1 MGITLVLLGV
11 VLVASNWLNVSM
23 YELFMSWWPFLLIIV
38 GTEML
43 IYLKKRDDEDAR
55 IKYDFL
61 SIFFVGIIG
70 TIALSFMFLSVSG
83 LMEQFRYSVTHKTE
97 TTHNLPSYSEEVN
110 NRYEKVVVEV
120 GNQHVNVEAS
130 EHEAVEV
137 FGTYQ
142 SIEDEL
148 VESQDD
154 YMLTEVKGDTLYI
167 TLKDLPKVSGFFSY
181 QPLTRPTILVPA
193 ELELE
198 VRGRNYEGK
207 ITLYPSEL
215 SANWYIQH
223 EGAIETYLSNQ
234 SNVTLQGEQIWVNN
248 GEQESTSFQ
257 TGSGENRISYVSSS
271 TIFVYTQP

>member
-1 MGITLVLLGV
+1 M
-11 VLVASNWLNVSM
+11 
-23 YELFMSWWPFLLIIV
+23 LFRS
-38 GTEML
+38 
-43 IYLKKRDDEDAR
+43 
-55 IKYDFL
+55 
-61 SIFFVGIIG
+61 G

-154 YMLTEVKGDTLYI
+154 YMLTEVKGDTLCFTCFKTERI
-167 TLKDLPKVSGFFSY
+167 F
-181 QPLTRPTILVPA
+181 I
-193 ELELE
+193 
-198 VRGRNYEGK
+198 YENSAVKLRVQRKKPQNRSVALGK
-207 ITLYPSEL
+207 R
-215 SANWYIQH
+215 IQKTT
-223 EGAIETYLSNQ
+223 EIAPVVGYK
-234 SNVTLQGEQIWVNN
+234 
-248 GEQESTSFQ
+248 
-257 TGSGENRISYVSSS
+257 R
-271 TIFVYTQP
+271 